1 VERGPFND
9 GMHDGMELL
18 LLWNSELELVDIVCS
33 LQHRSVMQLLY
44 LFEIVVVLI
53 MQYITPNCYQL
64 FEREQELQCHFEQF
78 NAMEKKSSE
87 LVTKVPS
94 LEQQQRMSAKKYTAS
109 LELYYLESIKLIW
122 LNFAFCFAIV
132 FLEVSSELC
141 DSMAELR
148 RKT

>member
-1 VERGPFND
+1 
-9 GMHDGMELL
+9 
-18 LLWNSELELVDIVCS
+18 
-33 LQHRSVMQLLY
+33 
-44 LFEIVVVLI
+44 
-53 MQYITPNCYQL
+53 
-64 FEREQELQCHFEQF
+64 
-78 NAMEKKSSE
+78 
-87 LVTKVPS
+87 
-94 LEQQQRMSAKKYTAS
+94 MSAKKYTAS